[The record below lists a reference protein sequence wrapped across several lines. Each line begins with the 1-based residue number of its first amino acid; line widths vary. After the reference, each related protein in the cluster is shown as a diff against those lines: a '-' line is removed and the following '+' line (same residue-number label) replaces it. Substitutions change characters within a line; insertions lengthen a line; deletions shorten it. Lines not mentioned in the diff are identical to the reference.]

1 MKKLFI
7 AAIAVMSF
15 GLANAQEVSY
25 GVKAGLNVANL
36 APSKGDAGDARIGF
50 NVGGFVEIG
59 ISEKFSV
66 QPELLFST
74 QGNKYSETILGT
86 KIEFT
91 QALNY
96 INIPVLAK
104 YYVAEGFAIELGPQ
118 IGILASANTNVSAGG
133 ESASDSIKD
142 NFKTIDFALAAG
154 FSYKF
159 TENFFANARY
169 NLGLSNVAKDSG
181 DFTLKNN
188 VIQVGVGYKF

>member
-36 APSKGDAGDARIGF
+36 APSEGDAGDARIGF

-118 IGILASANTNVSAGG
+118 IGILASANANVSAGG
-133 ESASDSIKD
+133 ESASESIKD
-142 NFKTIDFALAAG
+142 NFETIDFALAAG

>member
-1 MKKLFI
+1 M
-7 AAIAVMSF
+7 
-15 GLANAQEVSY
+15 
-25 GVKAGLNVANL
+25 
-36 APSKGDAGDARIGF
+36 
-50 NVGGFVEIG
+50 
-59 ISEKFSV
+59 
-66 QPELLFST
+66 FST

-118 IGILASANTNVSAGG
+118 IGILASANANVSAGG
-133 ESASDSIKD
+133 ESASESIKD
-142 NFKTIDFALAAG
+142 NFETIDFALAAG